1 MLVSVWWLRENMR
14 TVPWPTPRGGRGA
27 AQTAGRRRTG
37 APAARRPPG
46 PLGPGARCSAPEL
59 AQCAAPAQPRRPPAT
74 RAEGRIGYHEDARR
88 LQVEGIT
95 LEVLGAALAQAGDAR
110 RHILARMAACAP
122 PPRGELAPG
131 APRIV
136 RFAIDPAR
144 IGQMIGAGG
153 KTVRA
158 LSAAPGIDAI
168 QARAAPIAAALSV
181 PRPAH
186 GVLCALGRDTR
197 PPPVA
202 AQYPRG
208 GRAGRAAVC
217 LLGLCRVWSTNRP
230 HATRRAPT
238 PAPHWAQVVD
248 QESGLVEVVGSSS
261 EAVALARRTIE
272 RLLEDAE
279 VGRIYRHGPRP
290 KCMGVLEHAQ
300 HACASS
306 CPTCGHVRR
315 APVVGGAGE
324 SGARGAPA
332 PAQGAQRRRAA
343 RRRRLTRRAN
353 IINTFD
359 LRKN

>member
-261 EAVALARRTIE
+261 EAAGA
-272 RLLEDAE
+272 A
-279 VGRIYRHGPRP
+279 H
-290 KCMGVLEHAQ
+290 H
-300 HACASS
+300 
-306 CPTCGHVRR
+306 R
-315 APVVGGAGE
+315 APAGGRRGRQDIPARPPAKMHGCARACTARLRELLPHMWSRAACTRCRRRRGVGGARRAGP
-324 SGARGAPA
+324 GAGRTAAQGGAPA
-332 PAQGAQRRRAA
+332 SADAA
-343 RRRRLTRRAN
+343 REHH
-353 IINTFD
+353 
-359 LRKN
+359 